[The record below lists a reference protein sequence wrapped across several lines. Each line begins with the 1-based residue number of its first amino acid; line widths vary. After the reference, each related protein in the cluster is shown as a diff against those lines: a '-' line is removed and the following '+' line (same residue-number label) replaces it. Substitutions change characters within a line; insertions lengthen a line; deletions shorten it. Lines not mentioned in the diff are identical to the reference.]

1 MSASLSQLLAVAR
14 SRPTTVQLHFVAT
27 LRGGV
32 HRDSNAQAMIVCLS
46 VWLSPA
52 SRPATAQLQF
62 VAAVRGGVHR
72 DCHCEVTHWLSGAQ
86 GRGGGG
92 ERVAK
97 ENRVHRPGVDDDE
110 LEVVPA
116 RHGRRGQRD
125 AEGG

>member
-1 MSASLSQLLAVAR
+1 MPCMTPGVHLCLNCWLLPEASLQL
-14 SRPTTVQLHFVAT
+14 VAT
-27 LRGGV
+27 LGCALNPNSHCQVADLISGV
-32 HRDSNAQAMIVCLS
+32 
-46 VWLSPA
+46 
-52 SRPATAQLQF
+52 
-62 VAAVRGGVHR
+62 
-72 DCHCEVTHWLSGAQ
+72 Q

-92 ERVAK
+92 VRVAK